1 MTPEHC
7 DKPMYRDLNHDDL
20 DMGRWACAEYGC
32 AATITDTTLA
42 AAQEMARADEHGIR
56 LPGVT
61 AITAANNAAVNFI
74 EHTLMSPRE
83 LGYHLA
89 MVHTVLEAAAP
100 VIAAQAA
107 AAEWERLLAALRE
120 FLPKYVTTIVHG
132 HALDGAPIY
141 AAGLLAFPDVLVDI
155 FALMDT
161 PDCDLLDGAQDAPQP
176 PGAPPECQAMPEGPE
191 SRTGD
196 RRDATR

>member
-1 MTPEHC
+1 MTGIP
-7 DKPMYRDLNHDDL
+7 
-20 DMGRWACAEYGC
+20 AE
-32 AATITDTTLA
+32 
-42 AAQEMARADEHGIR
+42 
-56 LPGVT
+56 V
-61 AITAANNAAVNFI
+61 ITAAAKLLSAHYFDLKDGKPDAEEVW
-74 EHTLMSPRE
+74 M
-83 LGYHLA
+83 A
-89 MVHTVLEAAAP
+89 MQMLEAAAP

-161 PDCDLLDGAQDAPQP
+161 PDCDLLDGAQDAPQR

-196 RRDATR
+196 RRDATT